1 MKRHAFLV
9 VFLLFSCLSIFADQ
23 IVLKNGDRLSGSI
36 IKSDDKSL
44 VMKTEFAGEVT
55 VQWAAV
61 DQITSTQPLH
71 LELKDGKTV
80 AGSVSTSGGN
90 LVVLTSSSG
99 TVTSPKE
106 SIVTIRNDAEQAAF
120 DKSVHP
126 GLMMGW
132 AGGVN
137 VGFALTR
144 GNSQTKNLAVAFNA
158 ARKTSNDRI
167 GLYTNSIYATNDA
180 PGAVPNTTANALR
193 GGIRY
198 DRDITPRV
206 FGFGS
211 GDFETDDL
219 QNLNLRSVLGG
230 GLGFHMIKSE
240 ATTLDLLAGLNYT
253 HESYS
258 TFSRS
263 FPAATLGEELLHKWH
278 ANTVLTQRLYL
289 YPNLKDRGEYRATFD
304 FGTVT
309 KLNKWLGWQNSF
321 GDIYITNP
329 PIGKK
334 QNDILFTTGLNVS
347 FIH

>member
-1 MKRHAFLV
+1 MKRQAFLAV
-9 VFLLFSCLSIFADQ
+9 IVFSCLPIFADQ
-23 IVLKNGDRLSGSI
+23 IVLKNGDRLSGTI
-36 IKSDDKSL
+36 IQSDGKFL
-44 VMKTEFAGEVT
+44 NIETEFAGEVT
-55 VQWAAV
+55 VQWDAV
-61 DQITSTQPLH
+61 DQVTSTQSLH
-71 LELKDGKTV
+71 LELKDGKKV
-80 AGSVSTSGGN
+80 SGAVSTSAGQ
-90 LVVLTSSSG
+90 LVVLTPSEK
-99 TVTSPKE
+99 VTYPKA
-106 SIVTIRNDAEQAAF
+106 SVATIRNDAEQAVYE
-120 DKSVHP
+120 KSLHP

-144 GNSQTKNLAVAFNA
+144 GNSQTKNLAIAFSA

-219 QNLNLRSVLGG
+219 QSLNLRSVLGG
-230 GLGFHMIKSE
+230 GLGFHMIDSK
-240 ATTLDLLAGLNYT
+240 ATTLDLLAGLTYT
-253 HESYS
+253 HESYFL
-258 TFSRS
+258 FSRS
-263 FPAATLGEELLHKWH
+263 FPAAIFGEELSHKWG
-278 ANTVLTQRLYL
+278 ANTILIQRLNF
-289 YPNLKDRGEYRATFD
+289 YPNLDDRGEYRATFD

-329 PIGKK
+329 PAGKK

-347 FIH
+347 FGH